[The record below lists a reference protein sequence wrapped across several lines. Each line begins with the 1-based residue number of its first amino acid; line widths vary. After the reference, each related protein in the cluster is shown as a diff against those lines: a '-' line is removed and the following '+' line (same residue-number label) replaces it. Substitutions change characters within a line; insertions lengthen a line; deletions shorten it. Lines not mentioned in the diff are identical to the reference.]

1 MQISEGKLVST
12 EDVGG
17 AGDSRQLQK
26 LAQGDEDNG
35 PPHAKGNTERPLRKQ
50 INHRS
55 THDASIEN

>member
-1 MQISEGKLVST
+1 MST

-26 LAQGDEDNG
+26 LAQGDEANG